1 MDKIYD
7 QREELHKI
15 KAKTERVSRK
25 SECAGS
31 VAGCE
36 HWDETEE
43 RSKNKMKTYEA
54 TDIWSSVE
62 YGVGDE
68 KNHQFVKYE
77 DHLKVVENPQ
87 DQRVSDSS
95 QFSCSVEISELSLL
109 VNLWESKSKE
119 EGLSDFDR
127 GVARGLEIA
136 AMGVKRKI
144 KPNDTDE
151 A

>member
-25 SECAGS
+25 SECA
-31 VAGCE
+31 
-36 HWDETEE
+36 
-43 RSKNKMKTYEA
+43 
-54 TDIWSSVE
+54 
-62 YGVGDE
+62 
-68 KNHQFVKYE
+68 
-77 DHLKVVENPQ
+77 
-87 DQRVSDSS
+87 
-95 QFSCSVEISELSLL
+95 CSVEISELSLL

-144 KPNDTDE
+144 KPNDPDE

>member
-77 DHLKVVENPQ
+77 DHLKVLQ
-87 DQRVSDSS
+87 
-95 QFSCSVEISELSLL
+95 ELEREMLLCVGHLERSLATGI
-109 VNLWESKSKE
+109 NKDIINTFKKYK
-119 EGLSDFDR
+119 GD
-127 GVARGLEIA
+127 
-136 AMGVKRKI
+136 K
-144 KPNDTDE
+144 
-151 A
+151 